1 MIVIIDHKLGNFFSV
16 LSACKYLGF
25 KCKISNE
32 EKDIMEASKL
42 ILPGVG
48 NFAEG
53 MNNLDKLNLI
63 KLLDDRVSKKKIK
76 ILGICLGAQLLLD
89 YSEESYAVKGFG
101 WIKGYSKKFD
111 KNNYHSLTH
120 NGWNDIEIKNN
131 IFNFKKKKLKMYF
144 NHSYYPV
151 LKNEKNVIAETDF
164 NKKFTSIFI
173 KDNVYGIQPHPEK
186 SQEDGLNF
194 LNEFLKC

>member
-76 ILGICLGAQLLLD
+76 ILVICLGAQLLLD
-89 YSEESYAVKGFG
+89 YSEEFLRG
-101 WIKGYSKKFD
+101 
-111 KNNYHSLTH
+111 
-120 NGWNDIEIKNN
+120 
-131 IFNFKKKKLKMYF
+131 
-144 NHSYYPV
+144 
-151 LKNEKNVIAETDF
+151 
-164 NKKFTSIFI
+164 
-173 KDNVYGIQPHPEK
+173 Q
-186 SQEDGLNF
+186 GLWMD
-194 LNEFLKC
+194 